1 MLINVL
7 DRLVNVEKKCANGV
21 SHDVFE
27 ADRSAVSVGVSLLRS
42 GLQPGDFR
50 CRRP

>member
-1 MLINVL
+1 MVINVL
-7 DRLVNVEKKCANGV
+7 DRLVNVEKCANGV

-27 ADRSAVSVGVSLLRS
+27 AYRSAVSVWVSPLRS